1 MQNDPGAIRE
11 QLQAFARFKQE
22 HPNLSEQEA
31 IDKFA
36 SGTIVPAHSKDEF
49 SFAAASIPRGNL
61 NVIPESQRMSTP
73 RYSV

>member
-11 QLQAFARFKQE
+11 QLQAFARFKQA
-22 HPNLSEQEA
+22 HPTLSEQEA

-36 SGTIVPAHSKDEF
+36 NGTVRSKDAS
-49 SFAAASIPRGNL
+49 SFAVAPIPGANL
-61 NVIPESQRMSTP
+61 NPLPESQRMSIP